1 MVKQRIL
8 LADDHEVVRAGLKT
22 LVGEQPDMEVV
33 GEAGDG
39 LTALQESIA
48 LRPDIVVMDVSMPGL
63 SGAEVTDRLK
73 QSVPDVKVLA
83 LTVHEDKGYLH
94 RLLQAGASGYVLKRA
109 ASVELIHAIRV
120 VAAGRVY
127 IDPTLAGRLVGDLV
141 RRKPARGTAEGEVLS
156 EREIE
161 VVKLV
166 AMGFNNREIAGQLD
180 ISVKTV
186 ETHKTHALEKLGL
199 HSRAGLVRYALH
211 RGWLQDA

>member
-1 MVKQRIL
+1 MVKMRIL
-8 LADDHEVVRAGLKT
+8 LADDHDVVRAGLKA
-22 LVGEQPDMEVV
+22 LVGDQPDMEVV

-39 LTALQESIA
+39 HDRAARIRRAAARYRRHGRLHA
-48 LRPDIVVMDVSMPGL
+48 
-63 SGAEVTDRLK
+63 GAERGGRYRPAEAGCPGR
-73 QSVPDVKVLA
+73 QGPGA
-83 LTVHEDKGYLH
+83 TVHEDKGYLH

-127 IDPTLAGRLVGDLV
+127 LDPTLAGKLVGDLV
-141 RRKPARGTAEGEVLS
+141 RRKPVRGSAEGEVLS